1 VSRGW
6 FGAGFRRRPGRLR
19 PSRRLLLEALED
31 RTCPVL
37 TLTPNGIA
45 AGYHLSLFA
54 VDFPHN
60 GSNAGPLGIAFPDSG
75 GVLVSDGPGDVRAFP
90 DDSDGQSAA
99 WYPGLEY
106 GDNQAN
112 ILTKLDG
119 HVYMT
124 QYLAG
129 AVVQLND
136 DGTLEQYVAREIPLA
151 TGIVG
156 DPFTGHLFVATFS
169 GAIYD
174 VDPVA
179 QTSDVFASG
188 SAGDLKLSPD
198 GSVLY
203 AVHVDGHVVGFDT
216 STGNIVFDSGMIPGN
231 PTGVGLGT
239 GPFTGQMYVD
249 TYDGQVVQVDMTT
262 LEQAVIASGGV
273 VGDYISVDPNDGSLL
288 LTQIDRVVRLRFPAS
303 APPEL
308 FDPFTVSQNT
318 TDVNFEVVPRQRGT
332 LAPTTYTVGGEPVFS
347 QVGNLL
353 TPDTLL
359 LAGRAAGTSGAVSLD
374 HDFRENPGAGNAL
387 VIQFDV
393 RPVLTGRPEYNT
405 TQSSWIAVDFGTT
418 AAMRNR
424 FPQSNDG
431 IGLLFRGDG
440 RTQAFDAGANL
451 GAGMYADS
459 ADGVFHHIRIEITD
473 PTDGNP
479 FDGDG
484 SPALVRAFADD
495 STTPFFEYQRAA
507 GFSSNYISLIGEGEG
522 SGGDGV
528 VRHALTNLG
537 IDLSSVGNAPI
548 PPGPGPRPPAG
559 GAGSRTTSDAQIAFL
574 LGEGSAGQMRWRR
587 GFELG

>member
-1 VSRGW
+1 MTLMRRW
-6 FGAGFRRRPGRLR
+6 LTPRTGFRRGSAPPRAP
-19 PSRRLLLEALED
+19 RRLLLEALED
-31 RTCPVL
+31 RTCPVIG
-37 TLTPNGIA
+37 LTPNGIA

-60 GSNAGPLGIAFPDSG
+60 GSNAGPLGVAFPDSG
-75 GVLVSDGPGDVRAFP
+75 GVLVSDGPGDVRPFP
-90 DDSDGQSAA
+90 NDSDGQSAA
-99 WYPGLEY
+99 WYPGVNY

-112 ILTKLDG
+112 ILTTLNG

-124 QYLAG
+124 QYVAG

-136 DGTLEQYVAREIPLA
+136 DGTLNQYVARELPFA

-179 QTSDVFASG
+179 GTSDVFVYG

-203 AVHVDGHVVGFDT
+203 AVHEDGHIVGFDT
-216 STGNIVFDSGMIPGN
+216 TTGDVVFDSGVIPGN

-239 GPFTGQMYVD
+239 GPFAGQMYVD
-249 TYDGQVVQVDMTT
+249 TYDGHVVQVDMTT
-262 LEQAVIASGGV
+262 LEQTVIASGGV

-288 LTQIDRVVRLRFPAS
+288 LTQIDRVARLSFPAS

-308 FDPFTVSQNT
+308 FDPFTASENT
-318 TDVNFEVVPRQRGT
+318 TNVNFEVFPRQRGS
-332 LAPTTYTVGGEPVFS
+332 LAPMTYTVGGEPVFS
-347 QVGNLL
+347 QVGNSYV
-353 TPDTLL
+353 PNALL
-359 LAGRAAGTSGAVSLD
+359 LAGRAAGTSAAVSLD
-374 HDFRENPGAGNAL
+374 HDFRENPGFGNAL

-393 RPVLTGRPEYNT
+393 RPVLTDRPEYNT
-405 TQSSWIAVDFGTT
+405 TQSSWVAIDFGTT
-418 AAMRNR
+418 AATRNR

-440 RTQAFDAGANL
+440 RTQAFDTGADL

-484 SPALVRAFADD
+484 SLAVVRAFAD
-495 STTPFFEYQRAA
+495 SSPTPFLVYERAV

-528 VRHALTNLG
+528 VRHALTNLA
-537 IDLSSVGNAPI
+537 IDIESVGNRPI
-548 PPGPGPRPPAG
+548 PPGPGRQPSA
-559 GAGSRTTSDAQIAFL
+559 SSDAQIAFL
-574 LGEGSAGQMRWRR
+574 LGEGSSDQRRWRR
-587 GFELG
+587 GFDLG